1 LGRFIVYS
9 AGINEVIDKH
19 VGKIAEIFE
28 SAKPTVV
35 ANKLD
40 TENVIYSSTKNGT
53 TLLRELSKQ
62 GVDLEGVTHYILIG
76 DSLRDARMV
85 DGLDAQDVLKIG
97 LLSTKKASDPKIKTE
112 YMNAFDIVIV
122 DDVSVEMA
130 NNQIEQI
137 LDRI

>member
-1 LGRFIVYS
+1 MGRFIVYS

-62 GVDLEGVTHYILIG
+62 GVDLNGVTSEIFI
-76 DSLRDARMV
+76 R
-85 DGLDAQDVLKIG
+85 I
-97 LLSTKKASDPKIKTE
+97 KK
-112 YMNAFDIVIV
+112 
-122 DDVSVEMA
+122 
-130 NNQIEQI
+130 
-137 LDRI
+137 